1 MREADYSIDVLWD
14 GGDVVRRLVE
24 WGVLERWEGG
34 RNWKC
39 SVCDVVNGRL
49 GNSRLGKIVRAYL
62 CCGVYHAPAVLQ
74 AGGGLTVPRSCPPR
88 HCLTLLVQRK
98 LGREAWHTSP
108 CKANI
113 DIRILH
119 PKQDSRIFGL
129 CIGLTLDLSIGIHQA
144 PRRRSAAMSD
154 VCVFSIVTRRGD
166 IGDITGPVHLK
177 SVPLPTVHGN
187 LPVNSTLGG
196 TVGTR

>member
-1 MREADYSIDVLWD
+1 M
-14 GGDVVRRLVE
+14 RRLVE
-24 WGVLERWEGG
+24 CGVLERWEGG

-49 GNSRLGKIVRAYL
+49 GNSRLGKIVRAFAAVFTMPLPFCRPEAGLQYL
-62 CCGVYHAPAVLQ
+62 V
-74 AGGGLTVPRSCPPR
+74 SCPPR
-88 HCLTLLVQRK
+88 HCLLVQRK

-129 CIGLTLDLSIGIHQA
+129 CIGLTLDLSIGMHQA
-144 PRRRSAAMSD
+144 PHRRSAAMSD
-154 VCVFSIVTRRGD
+154 VCVFSIVTRRG
-166 IGDITGPVHLK
+166 
-177 SVPLPTVHGN
+177 
-187 LPVNSTLGG
+187 TLGPLG
-196 TVGTR
+196 TLRGLFI